1 MSTGIELGINKFIIV
16 INILK
21 VKYSEILESLQNLLK
36 QNNFLTVIITFRL
49 KD

>member
-1 MSTGIELGINKFIIV
+1 MSTGIEFRRNKFIIV

-21 VKYSEILESLQNLLK
+21 VKYSEILESLENILE
-36 QNNFLTVIITFRL
+36 QNNFVTVIITFRL